1 MKLKALALATATL
14 ALAACG
20 KTLLWKTSITDASL
34 TGVPLALVT
43 DSSNASYQLYPVGTA
58 LQLRKLDANG
68 VQQWTVP
75 VDGSV
80 VDASGASALRAT
92 STGVAVGYGTATTA
106 AYVASFD
113 ANGVALWRSDLGT
126 HTAESIADMV
136 VGSDDSVTVSIKL
149 AAGRSNTLR
158 LDANGAIAWDKT
170 LPNCTLNL
178 FCAPSLALNSDGL
191 LLQTLAEG
199 TGTKS
204 YLIDSAGN
212 TLWSKTRSTGI
223 SLSGVSANPIT
234 PTANGFV
241 VTHAFTTWEYD
252 LSGNL
257 RWSTAYGGTTAVALD
272 ATTGTLFVPNGNKIT
287 KLDANGTFVSEQ
299 ELLNQQVI
307 SQLEWKNSI
316 QRLVVLSQYV
326 TQTSVII
333 GQVSATAGASL
344 WIFDATGKQVAK
356 YNGTTTTTT
365 GTDCNPF
372 PTCNT
377 VATTYGDQWSK
388 FATTSN
394 RMVVLS
400 GMVQNAERYATAYN
414 IK

>member
-1 MKLKALALATATL
+1 
-14 ALAACG
+14 
-20 KTLLWKTSITDASL
+20 
-34 TGVPLALVT
+34 
-43 DSSNASYQLYPVGTA
+43 
-58 LQLRKLDANG
+58 
-68 VQQWTVP
+68 
-75 VDGSV
+75 
-80 VDASGASALRAT
+80 
-92 STGVAVGYGTATTA
+92 
-106 AYVASFD
+106 
-113 ANGVALWRSDLGT
+113 
-126 HTAESIADMV
+126 
-136 VGSDDSVTVSIKL
+136 
-149 AAGRSNTLR
+149 
-158 LDANGAIAWDKT
+158 
-170 LPNCTLNL
+170 
-178 FCAPSLALNSDGL
+178 
-191 LLQTLAEG
+191 
-199 TGTKS
+199 
-204 YLIDSAGN
+204 
-212 TLWSKTRSTGI
+212 
-223 SLSGVSANPIT
+223 
-234 PTANGFV
+234 
-241 VTHAFTTWEYD
+241 
-252 LSGNL
+252 
-257 RWSTAYGGTTAVALD
+257 
-272 ATTGTLFVPNGNKIT
+272 VPNGTKIT

-307 SQLEWKNSI
+307 SQLEWKGSI

-377 VATTYGDQWSK
+377 VETTYGDQWPK